1 MDFKPILRFAVT
13 SDVHYSEEI
22 PYIRERFK
30 SAIKNLYEYSQS
42 QEYKNLDAIYIV
54 GDFIDTSKKTQFQM
68 IKEDCDQVVKK
79 DTLLALTLAN
89 HELHYGES
97 EQEALGIFNEF
108 FNMPPDR
115 HEIISGYHFISL
127 STTNN
132 GGEWHDSFTTA
143 KMEWLKAELNKAV
156 ADNPTRP
163 IFVFQHPG
171 IGGTTPGGIFGNC
184 GLQVV
189 LNNYPQVIDFS
200 GHSHLVPSD
209 PREIDQKEFTAI
221 STGSLL
227 GLCVRCGSIHG
238 DVTAEKGYEN
248 SEHAQLLL
256 VEADAE
262 DKVRVRYYDAVNNV
276 FMPEERIISG
286 VHSKENFIYTHK
298 RKETAPIPYFKEG
311 TKAVLTVGET
321 VKVEYDAAV
330 CDGQKVW
337 IYIVR
342 LFDENG
348 EVVAEKK
355 MVSDYMNYH
364 QKNKFSTEF
373 TDITEKVVSAEVY
386 AQGFFENISQPIKTN

>member
-30 SAIKNLYEYSQS
+30 NAIKNLYEYSQS

-54 GDFIDTSKKTQFQM
+54 GDFVDKSKKAQFEM
-68 IKEDCDQVVKK
+68 IKEDCDRVVKK

-97 EQEALGIFNEF
+97 EEEALGFFAEI

-115 HEIISGYHFISL
+115 HEVISGYHFISL
-127 STTNN
+127 TTTNN
-132 GGEWHDSFTTA
+132 GGKWHDSFTA
-143 KMEWLKAELNKAV
+143 EKKEWLRNEIEKAI
-156 ADNPTRP
+156 ADNKTRP

-171 IGGTTPGGIFGNC
+171 IGGTTPGGAFGSC

-189 LNNYPQVIDFS
+189 LNDYPQVIDFS
-200 GHSHLVPSD
+200 GHSHLVPND

-221 STGSLL
+221 STGSLS
-227 GLCVRCGSIHG
+227 GMSIRCGSAHQ
-238 DVTAEKGYEN
+238 DVTPPKGFK
-248 SEHAQLLL
+248 SAEHAQLLL

-286 VHSKENFIYTHK
+286 VHDKTNFVYTDK
-298 RKETAPIPYFKEG
+298 RKETAPIPYFKDG
-311 TKAVLTVGET
+311 AKAILTVGET
-321 VKVEYDAAV
+321 VKVEYDGAL
-330 CDGQKVW
+330 CDGERVW
-337 IYIVR
+337 AYVVR
-342 LFDENG
+342 LYGENG
-348 EVVAEKK
+348 EVIAEKK
-355 MVSDYMNYH
+355 MASDFMNYY
-364 QKNKFSTEF
+364 QKDSYSTEF
-373 TDITEKVVSAEVY
+373 SDITEKVAYAEVY
-386 AQGFFENISQPIKTN
+386 AQGFFENISKPIKTN